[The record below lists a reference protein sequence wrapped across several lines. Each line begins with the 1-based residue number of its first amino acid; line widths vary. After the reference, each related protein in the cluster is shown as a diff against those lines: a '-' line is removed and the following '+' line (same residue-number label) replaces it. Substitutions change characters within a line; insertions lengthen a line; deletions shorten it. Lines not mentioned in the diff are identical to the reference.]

1 MPEGSS
7 ESSKGIIRI
16 KVLKGDF
23 VGVGGVFHKMHC
35 QVHITV
41 KEVGASTWK
50 SGRAEKSGKSCQW
63 KDKYCDIDSSKAGLK
78 MNIAGLDCENEPGK
92 YDDVLLGEAEAN
104 VDAFLV
110 SMNHTIVVF
119 SKDK

>member
-1 MPEGSS
+1 
-7 ESSKGIIRI
+7 
-16 KVLKGDF
+16 L
-23 VGVGGVFHKMHC
+23 
-35 QVHITV
+35 
-41 KEVGASTWK
+41 
-50 SGRAEKSGKSCQW
+50 

-92 YDDVLLGEAEAN
+92 YEDVLIGEVEAN

-110 SMNHTIVVF
+110 SMTHTIVVF